1 MNIVLELQFCC
12 GNRSGIGTYTY
23 EIARRLKDGDGLHFC
38 GNLFNFL
45 GKNDYHSSLE
55 GINMPISVFR
65 MFPYGVYR
73 RAWQVI
79 PFRYE
84 TLFETPGDLTVFFN
98 YVVPPRI
105 SGKVITTVH
114 DLTYLRYPETMDSRN
129 LHRLKEGTKRSIEQ
143 SDRILTVSEFSK
155 REIIE
160 LLGVNEEKISV
171 VPNAASCTDE
181 LTDFEELR
189 RKYTINGPYVLYVG
203 TIEPRKNLNRLI
215 KAFELL
221 KSERKLPHQLVLAGG
236 SGWKND
242 EIFEAARNSPFSDDI
257 IFTGYISGAEKNT
270 LYKNASVFSFPSL
283 YEGFGIPPLEAMHW
297 GCPVVTSNAASLPE
311 VTGNAA
317 ELVDPMSAESIADGL
332 WHVLSNPIYAETLIA
347 NGKVRAKEYTWEA
360 SAKRLTQICKE
371 VLNN

>member
-1 MNIVLELQFCC
+1 MNVVLELQPCC
-12 GNRSGIGTYTY
+12 GSRSGIGTYTY

-38 GNLFNFL
+38 GNLFNFF
-45 GKNDYHSSLE
+45 GKNDNRSSLE
-55 GINMPISVFR
+55 GIDMPISVFKS
-65 MFPYGVYR
+65 FPYGVYR
-73 RAWQVI
+73 RAWQFI

-105 SGKVITTVH
+105 RGKVITTVH
-114 DLTYLRYPETMDSRN
+114 DLTYLRYPETVDSRN
-129 LHRLKEGTKRSIEQ
+129 LRRLKAGTKRSIEQ
-143 SDRILTVSEFSK
+143 SDRVLTVSEFSK
-155 REIIE
+155 REMVE
-160 LLGVNEEKISV
+160 LLGVSEEKISV
-171 VPNAASCTDE
+171 VPNAASYTDE

-189 RKYTINGPYVLYVG
+189 RKYAITGPYILYVG
-203 TIEPRKNLNRLI
+203 TIEPRKNLIRLI

-221 KSERKLPHQLVLAGG
+221 KSEHKLPHKLVLAGG

-242 EIFEAARNSPFSDDI
+242 EIFDAARSSPFSGDI

-270 LYKNASVFSFPSL
+270 LYKNASLFAFPSL

-297 GCPVVTSNAASLPE
+297 GCPVVTADAASLPE
-311 VTGNAA
+311 VTGNAS
-317 ELVDPMSAESIADGL
+317 ELVDPMSTESIADGI
-332 WHVLSNPIYAETLIA
+332 WRVLSDPAYADALTV

-360 SAKRLTQICKE
+360 SANRLTQICRE